1 MNIQKEDNF
10 WMVKPN
16 DQSRDN
22 YYASSYEKALY
33 YAALNLVDDTIMYD
47 SLKSFH
53 NSLKMTLNKEYQG
66 NLGEQID
73 FTGQWWFPNS
83 AYIAKKQ
90 PKVKYL
96 EVTT

>member
-10 WMVKPN
+10 WIVKPN

-22 YYASSYEKALY
+22 YYASSYAKGLY
-33 YAALNLVDDTIMYD
+33 YVALNLLDSTNMYD

-53 NSLKMTLNKEYQG
+53 RSLKIALNKEYQG

-83 AYIAKKQ
+83 GYISKKQ
-90 PKVKYL
+90 AKVKYL
-96 EVTT
+96 KVTT